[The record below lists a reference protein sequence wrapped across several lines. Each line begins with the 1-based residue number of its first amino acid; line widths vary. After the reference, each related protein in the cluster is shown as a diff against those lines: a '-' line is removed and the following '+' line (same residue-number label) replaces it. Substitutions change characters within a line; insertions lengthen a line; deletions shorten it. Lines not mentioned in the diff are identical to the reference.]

1 MQYVTCDTM
10 SASYGAPSGWTSEEV
25 RTGDSAFGFSDSRFV
40 TAADAGSTVTV
51 TSGGLANDVITIAA
65 YRGGTVRSAA
75 STLAVRSR
83 AHGLA

>member
-1 MQYVTCDTM
+1 MQYVNCDTM
-10 SASYGAPSGWTSEEV
+10 SASYSAPSGWTPEEV
-25 RTGDSAFGFSDSRFV
+25 RTGDSAVGFSYSRFV
-40 TAADAGSTVTV
+40 TAADAGSTVTI
-51 TSGGLANDVITIAA
+51 TSGGLANDLITIAA